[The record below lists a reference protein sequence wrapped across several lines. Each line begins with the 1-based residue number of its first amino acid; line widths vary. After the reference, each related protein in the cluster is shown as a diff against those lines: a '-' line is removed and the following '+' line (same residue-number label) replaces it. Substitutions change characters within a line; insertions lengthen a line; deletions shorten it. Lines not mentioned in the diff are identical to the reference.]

1 MKTKTKNN
9 NNEVIEQAEKFLSEI
24 KVCNNILEEI
34 KQEAEEEL
42 KTIKEKYA
50 AEMQSTKNRISEIEK
65 QLVLLLKS
73 NRALFFSEGD
83 YKNLKNGAVWVRM
96 KEYVKRARGVTVEL
110 LESLDYL
117 DGIRIEKS
125 VNWSEIKKW
134 ADERLVAIGV
144 EKTTKEVFGYDI
156 G

>member
-24 KVCNNILEEI
+24 KICNNILEEI

-83 YKNLKNGAVWVRM
+83 YKNLKNCYEVLPNRKFSYFRPPYTDKTMAGKLSRVER
-96 KEYVKRARGVTVEL
+96 KRILNPLYAL
-110 LESLDYL
+110 Y
-117 DGIRIEKS
+117 
-125 VNWSEIKKW
+125 
-134 ADERLVAIGV
+134 
-144 EKTTKEVFGYDI
+144 KT
-156 G
+156 